1 MTGSPGGR
9 GPAGPRRLKAGPG
22 PSVLI
27 LVLVLGLVGLLCGR
41 KGEGAGTPDP
51 LAPFAGL
58 APDSLA
64 ARLAE
69 APAEHAARFDSL
81 LATGALTD
89 PARRP
94 ILDAVAAAYLD
105 ATGDSLL
112 LGDLAFCEGRPE
124 STRTAWAAA
133 VAADR
138 RGVLLRGNGDYAGS
152 AEALREAALGY
163 RAVGHLRRE
172 AVAWGTLG
180 VSLWYTGDFNAVID
194 AYRNALD
201 ARERLGDPVL
211 VGRTLNGLGSA
222 NLQLGNYVEAL
233 RWYERARAVR
243 ETLGN
248 ANDLATTLAYIGNV
262 RYRLGD
268 LIGARE
274 GYAEALRVLGPNAS
288 SKSLSTAQV
297 GLANVMY
304 DLGEYEE
311 ALALYREVVERAEA
325 AGDRRLVGLTRQN
338 LARTLTAMGDYAG
351 ALATFD
357 RAREE
362 QEALGDQ
369 RQLAVTLNSLGS
381 TYRLLGDVPRALEE
395 LKRAEKTAAGAGD
408 ELTRANVLLNL
419 GLAYS
424 DWKLPERGL
433 EACEQALALHETLA
447 DTVGMRGALVG
458 VGINQ
463 WMLKDYEGALERFR
477 RALELD
483 RARGLDSNAAGDR
496 IQIGNTL
503 TDMGEFGK
511 ALDAYREAAAAGEEL
526 GSRDLLWPAYLG
538 MADVHEK
545 TGDLARAADSNDRA
559 IDALESVRGHA
570 LSEETKSEALSRRAY
585 VYEAQEHVLAKLY
598 AGTGDLDTVRRAFAV
613 AERGKARALLDLLA
627 EGRIDPDAGLD
638 SASVGERRRR
648 ERELTA
654 ARYRLRLATGS
665 GVDADSLKTLKREV
679 GDRESAYQE
688 LLERLRLQNPSFAAA
703 DPGRPK
709 SLSEIR
715 RDLLKDDR
723 GVLLEYALGDSASY
737 LWVVT
742 RSGLAFHALPPR
754 AEVEGEVQKLRAGL
768 VDPGTA
774 GDAAY
779 LDAAHRLYAMLLG
792 PAATELADAR
802 AVVVVPDGAL
812 NFIPFDVLLTSAAV
826 PPDPD
831 LDAGARNRVL
841 RRAPLR
847 ASRGPRP
854 LRPLGHHPRGAGR
867 GGDGAGEGSA
877 PAHGSPGGGGPG
889 VRPARGLGGGG
900 LDRQCGPSRG
910 GARAPPLHPRR
921 GEGDRSRVSP
931 RAAPR
936 SCSGTRRARAPWPTG
951 LSRPLPN
958 PPLRH
963 PRPHRRAPARAVE
976 PRPGLSP
983 RSRRG
988 RLPPRRRDL
997 SPAPSRRP
1005 GGALR
1010 LRDRPGEDATRRR
1023 GDGASPRVLLRRGA
1037 GGAGESVERVRPLH
1051 RPAHVRLLSTAG
1063 GRGALGGRGPGRS
1076 QGEPQDRRP
1085 LRPPVLLGSVRD
1097 DGGRKRVPV
1106 SPMVNLE
1113 PSLTQSSSYCNLF
1126 ATRSRDATYGG
1137 TMASSA
1143 AASEP
1148 RVLPADFPRPA
1159 EGIRSDSPCSS

>member
-9 GPAGPRRLKAGPG
+9 GPVGPRRLTPPPG
-22 PSVLI
+22 PSLLVV
-27 LVLVLGLVGLLCGR
+27 VLVLGLIGFLCER

-51 LAPFAGL
+51 LAPYAGL

-94 ILDAVAAAYLD
+94 ILDAVAAAYLE

-112 LGDLAFCEGRPE
+112 LDDLAFCDGRPD
-124 STRTAWAAA
+124 STRAAWYAA
-133 VAADR
+133 VAADG
-138 RGVLLRGNGDYAGS
+138 RGVRLRGSGDYAGS

-180 VSLWYTGDFNAVID
+180 VSLWYTGDFNAVIE

-201 ARERLGDPVL
+201 ARERLGNPVL
-211 VGRTLNGLGSA
+211 IGRTLNGLGSA
-222 NLQLGNYVEAL
+222 NLQLGDYVEAL

-248 ANDLATTLAYIGNV
+248 PGDLATTLAYIGNV

-274 GYAEALRVLGPNAS
+274 GYAEALRVLGPEAS

-304 DLGEYEE
+304 DLGEYAE

-325 AGDRRLVGLTRQN
+325 SGDRRLAGLTRQN
-338 LARTLTAMGDYAG
+338 LARTLTAMGDYAA
-351 ALATFD
+351 ALTTFD

-362 QEALGDQ
+362 QEALGDR

-381 TYRLLGDVPRALEE
+381 TYRLLGDVPRALAE
-395 LKRAEKTAAGAGD
+395 LKQAEKTAAAAGD

-424 DWKLPERGL
+424 DWKLPDRGL
-433 EACEQALALHETLA
+433 DACKEALSIHETLA

-458 VGINQ
+458 IGINQ
-463 WMLKDYEGALERFR
+463 WMLKDYEDALDRFR

-483 RARGLDSNAAGDR
+483 RARGLESNAAGDR

-503 TDMGEFGK
+503 TDMGAFEK

-538 MADVHEK
+538 MADVYEK

-559 IDALESVRGHA
+559 LDALESVRGHA

-665 GVDADSLKTLKREV
+665 AVDPDSLKALKREV
-679 GDRESAYQE
+679 DRRESAYQE

-792 PAATELADAR
+792 PAAAELADAG

-812 NFIPFDVLLTSAAV
+812 NFIPFDVLLTSVAV

-831 LDAGARNRVL
+831 LDAAARNRFFAGLPYALRGVRVRYGPSATTLAVL
-841 RRAPLR
+841 AGEETARGK
-847 ASRGPRP
+847 GPRP
-854 LRPLGHHPRGAGR
+854 PMDLLAVGDPVFAPPEASGGADSTGNVGLRAAGLAPLPYTREEVREIGAAFPPGR
-867 GGDGAGEGSA
+867 TTLLVGDEARESTLA
-877 PAHGSPGGGGPG
+877 GPG
-889 VRPARGLGGGG
+889 FLARYRILHFATHGLIDERQPERSSLALAYPRDPAEDGYLHAAEIYRLRLRADLVVLSACETGLGKT
-900 LDRQCGPSRG
+900 L
-910 GARAPPLHPRR
+910 R
-921 GEGDRSRVSP
+921 GEGVMGLPRAFFYAGAPAVVVSLWSVSDRSTARLMSAFYQRLEGEGLAADAALAGAKESL
-931 RAAPR
+931 RAGDRFAHPFYWAPFVMMGVG
-936 SCSGTRRARAPWPTG
+936 SA
-951 LSRPLPN
+951 SR
-958 PPLRH
+958 
-963 PRPHRRAPARAVE
+963 
-976 PRPGLSP
+976 
-983 RSRRG
+983 
-988 RLPPRRRDL
+988 
-997 SPAPSRRP
+997 
-1005 GGALR
+1005 
-1010 LRDRPGEDATRRR
+1010 
-1023 GDGASPRVLLRRGA
+1023 
-1037 GGAGESVERVRPLH
+1037 
-1051 RPAHVRLLSTAG
+1051 
-1063 GRGALGGRGPGRS
+1063 
-1076 QGEPQDRRP
+1076 
-1085 LRPPVLLGSVRD
+1085 
-1097 DGGRKRVPV
+1097 
-1106 SPMVNLE
+1106 
-1113 PSLTQSSSYCNLF
+1113 
-1126 ATRSRDATYGG
+1126 
-1137 TMASSA
+1137 
-1143 AASEP
+1143 
-1148 RVLPADFPRPA
+1148 
-1159 EGIRSDSPCSS
+1159 